1 MHPLFLLVWRG
12 MFKLLGMMKII
23 LRPFHWL
30 FDKFYPLIRFVYER
44 IQGHRWFDEIVP
56 QLWVGGAPT
65 YPRDYQFLLDNDIN
79 AVINIRA
86 EREDD
91 VAFYG
96 RHGINH
102 IQFKVYDVTVP
113 PPEVIEQAV
122 AWTKEQ
128 IAQGRNV
135 LIHCAKGRGRSATLV
150 AAYLM
155 HEKGMQFEE
164 VNDHMTRIRPLTKL
178 EPRHRS
184 VLEAW
189 LQQKHKP
196 EPSKPND

>member
-1 MHPLFLLVWRG
+1 
-12 MFKLLGMMKII
+12 MMKII

-65 YPRDYQFLLDNDIN
+65 YSRDYQFLLDNDIN

-102 IQFKVYDVTVP
+102 IQ
-113 PPEVIEQAV
+113 
-122 AWTKEQ
+122 
-128 IAQGRNV
+128 
-135 LIHCAKGRGRSATLV
+135 
-150 AAYLM
+150 
-155 HEKGMQFEE
+155 
-164 VNDHMTRIRPLTKL
+164 
-178 EPRHRS
+178 
-184 VLEAW
+184 
-189 LQQKHKP
+189 
-196 EPSKPND
+196 